1 MHRKFDVGVIL
12 AIFSGIVYG
21 LASVAFKQG
30 IEIANYS
37 SLLTDKGLWMAVVVF
52 ALVWLSLF
60 TRFKSSHI
68 LKIAFI
74 ISIVYIVLFM
84 VFKISFFA
92 VVLLVVAFLLAFF
105 ALSYIDASIA
115 WPLTG
120 CKYVVCSLIAYLL
133 LNESLTIINISG
145 IAMILLG
152 SVFLVQGAESVVKS
166 LK

>member
-1 MHRKFDVGVIL
+1 MLRKFNVGVTL

-37 SLLTDKGLWMAVVVF
+37 SLITDKGLWLAVVVF
-52 ALVWLSLF
+52 VLVWLSLF
-60 TRFKSSHI
+60 TRFKSSYI
-68 LKIAFI
+68 LKIVFI
-74 ISIVYIVLFM
+74 LSIVYMVLFM
-84 VFKISFFA
+84 IFKISFSA
-92 VVLLVVAFLLAFF
+92 VILLVVAFSLAFL

-120 CKYVVCSLIAYLL
+120 CKFVVCSLVAYLL
-133 LNESLTIINISG
+133 LNESLTVINISG
-145 IAMILLG
+145 IVMILLG
-152 SVFLVQGAESVVKS
+152 SVFLVQGAESVIEP

>member
-1 MHRKFDVGVIL
+1 MHRKFNVGVSL

-21 LASVAFKQG
+21 FASVAFKQG
-30 IEIANYS
+30 MNIANYS
-37 SLLTDKGLWMAVVVF
+37 SLITDRGLWLAAVVFV
-52 ALVWLSLF
+52 LVWISLF
-60 TRFKSSHI
+60 TRFKSSYI

-74 ISIVYIVLFM
+74 LSIVYMVLFM
-84 VFKISFFA
+84 IFKISFFA
-92 VVLLVVAFLLAFF
+92 VVLLVVAFILAFF

-120 CKYVVCSLIAYLL
+120 CKFVVCSLIAYLL
-133 LNESLTIINISG
+133 LNESLTVINIFG

-152 SVFLVQGAESVVKS
+152 SVFLVQGVERVVKP